1 MRGLNPQPPRHKHG
15 TLPVELMGP
24 DTFKNY
30 KNKKK
35 SKDIITPFDNYI
47 NRIIFIYFLD
57 L

>member
-15 TLPVELMGP
+15 TLPIELMGP

-35 SKDIITPFDNYI
+35 SKDIITSFDNYI
-47 NRIIFIYFLD
+47 N
-57 L
+57 